1 MTQAS
6 LKFTNRKSWLEIFK
20 QSFCLSLLNAGL
32 CHKPPILAQFPQK
45 MFSLFYLNPCEYV
58 TRVSRRGTGVELK
71 GQRSWDSFLSPPG
84 GLWESDLVGTA
95 ATNGSSCWSLLLCE
109 WDIVRVF
116 SYSGEL
122 SFGWWVLVLKSDDSR
137 LKWISHL
144 IQMLAVKNRSFWDR
158 RDGTSVKGTYR
169 CSIQFPASTWHQME
183 LQLSVTPSN
192 ALFWPLWC
200 TGIHAG
206 WTSVHLNGWKSPSG

>member
-1 MTQAS
+1 MPQATNPGS
-6 LKFTNRKSWLEIFK
+6 ISSENVFTFLFK
-20 QSFCLSLLNAGL
+20 PLWVCDKGQQA
-32 CHKPPILAQFPQK
+32 
-45 MFSLFYLNPCEYV
+45 
-58 TRVSRRGTGVELK
+58 RDRRGAPRTT
-71 GQRSWDSFLSPPG
+71 FLRQLSISTRRALRVRLG
-84 GLWESDLVGTA
+84 GDCFYPMGHLAGHYFF
-95 ATNGSSCWSLLLCE
+95 GE

>member
-1 MTQAS
+1 MWQGSAGEGQAWS
-6 LKFTNRKSWLEIFK
+6 SKDNVPET
-20 QSFCLSLLNAGL
+20 A
-32 CHKPPILAQFPQK
+32 
-45 MFSLFYLNPCEYV
+45 FYLHQAGSESQ
-58 TRVSRRGTGVELK
+58 T
-71 GQRSWDSFLSPPG
+71 WW
-84 GLWESDLVGTA
+84 GLLLP
-95 ATNGSSCWSLLLCE
+95 NGSSCWSLLLWWMGHCAC
-109 WDIVRVF
+109 VF
-116 SYSGEL
+116 LQWEL

-169 CSIQFPASTWHQME
+169 CSIPFPASTWHQME
-183 LQLSVTPSN
+183 LQLSATPSN